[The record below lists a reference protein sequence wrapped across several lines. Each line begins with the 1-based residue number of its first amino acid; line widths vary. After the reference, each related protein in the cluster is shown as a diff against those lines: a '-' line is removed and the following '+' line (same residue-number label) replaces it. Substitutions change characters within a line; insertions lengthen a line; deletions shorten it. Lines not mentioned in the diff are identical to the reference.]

1 MRCSKLTALLSLTG
15 SVNAFFRQQ
24 TSDLHQ
30 LSCETDNPAIVR
42 VYNGTIIGTHSNIY
56 NQDHFLGVP
65 FAQPPINGLR
75 FRNPQ
80 SLNATFS
87 NNIYQA
93 TEYAPACIGYGSGE
107 SDLPLSED
115 CLYLNVIRPSGYE
128 NVSLPVGLWI
138 HGGGFTTG
146 GSRMPGYNLSYI
158 VENSVR
164 IGKPI
169 IGVSI
174 AYRLSGWGFLASQQV
189 SGQGQTNIALRDQRL
204 AMHWTKENI
213 GAFGGDAEK
222 ITIWGESAGAASVG
236 FQLTAYNGRDDN
248 LFWAA
253 IMQSCNPIFYFSF
266 DVEAAYQPAY
276 DNLVNLT
283 NCSTAIDTL
292 DCLRHADYQIVND
305 FFNSTAGSNWQP
317 IVDGDFIARWGS
329 QQLAEGAFVHVPIID
344 GANSDEG
351 TSFSPV
357 GANTTQDFA
366 SDVTELGKVPEE
378 ATGYAGASP
387 SLAKSFLPEL
397 LAAYPDGPEYWIPG
411 VEELGN
417 TTMNDFR
424 GAMYRRSAAYWGD
437 VRIVANRRGTCE
449 AWTARGIEAYSYR
462 FNTRSTSTPVQAGVP
477 HAEEIP
483 YVFNNTR
490 GLSRSTEPV
499 QDQPQSYQELAILM
513 SSTWASF
520 IHDRDPN
527 SWMRTNETSAR
538 WPVYELQDPK
548 EIVWDAN
555 VTTLSYVEDDTYR
568 AEGIRFILDHA
579 FAYRR

>member
-1 MRCSKLTALLSLTG
+1 MQYTKLTVLLGLTAG
-15 SVNAFFRQQ
+15 VNAFFQQQ
-24 TSDLHQ
+24 TPDLRQ
-30 LSCETDNPAIVR
+30 LSCQANNSAIVR
-42 VYNGTIIGTHSNIY
+42 VYNGTIIGTHSNAH

-65 FAQPPINGLR
+65 FAQPPIDGLR
-75 FRNPQ
+75 FRTPQ
-80 SLNATFS
+80 SLNTTFP
-87 NNIYQA
+87 NNLYQA

-107 SDLPLSED
+107 SSLPLSED
-115 CLYLNVIRPSGYE
+115 CLYLNVIRPSGYD

-138 HGGGFTTG
+138 HGGGFTNG

-253 IMQSCNPIFYFSF
+253 IMQSCNPIFYYSF

-292 DCLRHADYQIVND
+292 DCLRHADYQIIND

-357 GANTTQDFA
+357 GVNTTHDFA
-366 SDVTELGKVPEE
+366 SDVTLIGKVPGES
-378 ATGYAGASP
+378 TGYAGASP
-387 SLAKSFLPEL
+387 SIRESFLREL
-397 LAAYPDGPEYWIPG
+397 LAAYPDESEYWIPG
-411 VEELGN
+411 VDELGN
-417 TTMNDFR
+417 TTLNDPR

-449 AWTARGIEAYSYR
+449 AWTARGIDAYSYR
-462 FNTRSTSTPVQAGVP
+462 FNTRSTGTSIFAGVP

-483 YVFNNTR
+483 YVFNNTL
-490 GLSRSTEPV
+490 GLSISTPPL
-499 QDQPQSYQELAILM
+499 DQPQSYQELAILM

-520 IHDRDPN
+520 MHDRDPN
-527 SWMRTNETSAR
+527 GWLSKNATSAH
-538 WPVYELQDPK
+538 WPVYDLHTPQ

-555 VTTLSYVEDDTYR
+555 VTALYYVEKDTYR
-568 AEGIRFILDHA
+568 SKGIRFILDHA
-579 FAYRR
+579 LAYRR